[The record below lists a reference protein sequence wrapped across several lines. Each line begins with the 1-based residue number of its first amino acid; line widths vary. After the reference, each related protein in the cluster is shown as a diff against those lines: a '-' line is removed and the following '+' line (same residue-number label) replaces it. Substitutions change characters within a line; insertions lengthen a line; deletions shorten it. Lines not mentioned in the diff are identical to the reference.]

1 MRGTTAA
8 AVPLFALAA
17 LGLALGSRAAD
28 PAPPAAALQGELAYV
43 ALTEG
48 SWQLWLRDLA
58 RGTTRQLTS
67 WSRDA
72 RAPRWG
78 PGGTLLV
85 RTHRQQ
91 LWSVTPGSPPA
102 PWQPELWPA
111 RDPHWVAGGP
121 GVVLAQLRT
130 NVSDHS
136 DLISV
141 GEKGTPPR
149 ILLQGQR
156 ALRVHPTWSPDGS
169 ALVYV
174 HSLGAYGSEL
184 RRLADPVAPPPVQPA
199 DRATPLPLVAGA
211 GHVLYPA
218 WSPDGTRIAF
228 AGNEAGDFDLWVL
241 ELATGQRRR
250 LATSPGLDTHPAWSP
265 DGAWLAFTSRRRGQL
280 EIWVVSATGAGPW
293 PLVAGSRPV
302 QEPAWR

>member
-1 MRGTTAA
+1 MRHPVAFAA
-8 AVPLFALAA
+8 PLFALVA
-17 LGLALGSRAAD
+17 LGFAPGSRAAEPVL
-28 PAPPAAALQGELAYV
+28 PAPALQGELAYV

-67 WSRDA
+67 WSRDS

-91 LWSVTPGSPPA
+91 LWNVAPGSPPA

-111 RDPHWVAGGP
+111 RDPHWVPGAP

-130 NVSDHS
+130 NVFDHS
-136 DLISV
+136 ALVSV
-141 GEKGTPPR
+141 GEGGAPPR
-149 ILLQGQR
+149 VLLEGER
-156 ALRVHPTWSPDGS
+156 RLRLHPTWSPDGTS
-169 ALVYV
+169 LVYV
-174 HSLGAYGSEL
+174 RSFGADGSEL
-184 RRLADPVAPPPVQPA
+184 RRLTDSERGAV
-199 DRATPLPLVAGA
+199 TLVAGA
-211 GHVLYPA
+211 GHVLHPA

-228 AGNEAGDFDLWVL
+228 AGNETGDFDLWVL
-241 ELATGQRRR
+241 ELATGQRER
-250 LATSPGLDTHPAWSP
+250 LAAAPGLDTHPAWSP
-265 DGAWLAFTSRRRGQL
+265 DGAWLAFSTRRRGDF

-293 PLVAGSRPV
+293 PLVAGSHPA